1 MNENLD
7 LTKILK
13 GCPAGTEFYHAGY
26 GRIVYFERIILN
38 SDCPIR
44 CLLSNC
50 RPCYANIAVT
60 KKGAINALYEGE
72 CLLFPSKEQRDWSKF
87 ERFWDKPKTDEPTV
101 ETFDE
106 NTLQPF
112 DKVLVRDYLNE
123 DWMGDF
129 FEKILE
135 HDIDYNVACVT
146 CKWTQCIPYNEET
159 KHLLGTK
166 EDCPE
171 YYKWW
176 DVKQEKIA
184 QNFLNKLKL

>member
-184 QNFLNKLKL
+184 QNFLN